1 MARDYY
7 EILGV
12 AREADKEEI
21 KQAYRRLARKYH
33 PDVNSETG
41 AEERFKEINL
51 AYEVLSEP
59 ETRARYDRFGEAGV
73 GSAAGAGGFQDMGDM
88 GGFADIFESFFSG
101 FSGGAPGGQQTARR
115 RGGPV
120 RGDDLRL
127 DLKLDFRE
135 AVFGGEKEIRI
146 SHLETC
152 TNCSGSGAKPGTRP
166 HTCSTCSGAGQV
178 RRATRTPFGSFTQV
192 SVCPTCNG
200 TGQMVEEKCEVCVG
214 DGQRQETKKLKIT
227 IPAGVDNGTRLRVSQ
242 EGDAG
247 QRNGPAG
254 DLYVYLFINED
265 AEFQREGINILSE
278 IEVSYLQAVLGS
290 RLEINTVDGTEE
302 LVIPPGTQPNTVLTL
317 ESRGVPKLGNPVS
330 RGDHLIT
337 ISVDIPTRI
346 SVEER
351 ELLEKLAKIRGDRV
365 GKGGIEGFFGKV
377 FGG

>member
-51 AYEVLSEP
+51 AYEVLSET

-73 GSAAGAGGFQDMGDM
+73 SSAAGAAGFQDFGDM

-200 TGQMVEEKCEVCVG
+200 TGQVVEEKCEVCGG

-227 IPAGVDNGTRLRVSQ
+227 IPAGVDNGTRLRVSG

-265 AEFQREGINILSE
+265 AEFRREGINILSE
-278 IEVSYLQAVLGS
+278 IEVSYLQAILGS

-302 LVIPPGTQPNTVLTL
+302 LMIPPGTQPNTVLTL
-317 ESRGVPKLGNPVS
+317 ENRGVPKLGNPVS

-337 ISVDIPTRI
+337 ISVDIPTRT

>member
-12 AREADKEEI
+12 SRDADKEEI
-21 KQAYRRLARKYH
+21 KRAYRRLARKYH
-33 PDVNSETG
+33 PDVNKEDG
-41 AEERFKEINL
+41 AEERFKEINR

-59 ETRARYDRFGEAGV
+59 ETRSRYDRFGEAGV
-73 GSAAGAGGFQDMGDM
+73 GSAAGAGFQDMGDM

-101 FSGGAPGGQQTARR
+101 FSGGMGSTGRR
-115 RGGPV
+115 RGGPA

-127 DLKLDFRE
+127 DLKLDFRD

-152 TNCSGSGAKPGTRP
+152 ATCSGSGAKPGTRP
-166 HTCSTCSGAGQV
+166 RTCSTCTGSGQV

-200 TGQMVEEKCEVCVG
+200 SGQVIEDKCEVCNG
-214 DGQRQETKKLKIT
+214 NGQKQETKKLKIT
-227 IPAGVDNGTRLRVSQ
+227 IPAGVDNGTRLRVSS

-247 QRNGPAG
+247 QRGGPPG

-265 AEFQREGINILSE
+265 PEFQRDGINVLSE
-278 IEVSYLQAVLGS
+278 IKISYLQAILGC
-290 RLEINTVDGTEE
+290 RLEVNTVDGPAE
-302 LVIPPGTQPNTVLTL
+302 LLIPPGTQPSTVLTL
-317 ESRGVPKLGNPVS
+317 ENRGVPRLGNPVS

-337 ISVDIPTRI
+337 VLIDIPNRI
-346 SVEER
+346 TAEER
-351 ELLEKLAKIRGDRV
+351 ELLEKLAKIKGDRT
-365 GKGGIEGFFGKV
+365 GKGGLEGFL
-377 FGG
+377 GGLFRG

>member
-12 AREADKEEI
+12 SREADKEEV
-21 KQAYRRLARKYH
+21 KQAFRRLARKYH
-33 PDVNSETG
+33 PDVNKEPG
-41 AEERFKEINL
+41 AEERFKEINR
-51 AYEVLSEP
+51 AYEVVSDP
-59 ETRARYDRFGEAGV
+59 EARSRYDRFGEAGV
-73 GSAAGAGGFQDMGDM
+73 SSAAGAGGYQDMGDM

-101 FSGGAPGGQQTARR
+101 FAGGAAGGQTRR
-115 RGGPV
+115 RGGPA

-166 HTCSTCSGAGQV
+166 RTCSTCSGAGQV

-200 TGQMVEEKCEVCVG
+200 TGQMIEEKCEVCSG
-214 DGQRQETKKLKIT
+214 NGQRQETKKLKIT
-227 IPAGVDNGTRLRVSQ
+227 IPAGVDNGTRLRVSG

-247 QRNGPAG
+247 QRSGPSG

-265 AEFQREGINILSE
+265 ADFRREGINVLSD
-278 IEVSYLQAVLGS
+278 IKVSYLQAILGS
-290 RLEINTVDGTEE
+290 RIEVKTVDGEEE
-302 LVIPPGTQPNTVLTL
+302 LTIPAGTQPGTVLTL
-317 ESRGVPKLGNPVS
+317 ENKGVPKLGNPVS

-337 ISVDIPTRI
+337 VSVDIPARTTP
-346 SVEER
+346 EER
-351 ELLEKLAKIRGDRV
+351 ELLEKLAKLRGDRV
-365 GKGGIEGFFGKV
+365 GKGGVEGFIGKI